1 MGASVTIVIPTFNR
15 AAWLPGAIDSV
26 LAQDHGD
33 LEVLVVD
40 DGSEDETGAVLDRY
54 AAAHDGRRFRSL
66 RQANSGQAAALN
78 RGWSEARGDFV
89 GYLSDDDRLLGGAV
103 GRLAQ
108 ELERSPEAAIAYPG
122 YRVID
127 EDGGVLDTIRPIEYT
142 PRAAFRQHDTVI
154 GPGALIRK
162 AAVTGSGGWEPE
174 FRWMGDFVLWIKL
187 GSLGAAIR
195 VPEPLALWRRHPEAA
210 TTQASPDH
218 AREHLL
224 VFDRAVELLG
234 ESASVADRAEGLR
247 NACLLGY
254 FFAGPEARRDTEGP
268 IAIDLQHAA
277 ISAFGAGLG
286 IEETPDRRADEA
298 ARLWRELAAKTV
310 ELIELRHGP
319 PAVEPLGLAHAQRL
333 IADLAP
339 TADGDGSSL
348 AELGA
353 TMLEAAFHCGADLDP
368 GRSRFLLIEPGG
380 LEPAEADELVHFA
393 SRCTVEN
400 LHRLIESRD
409 LAIAAARNPG

>member
-1 MGASVTIVIPTFNR
+1 MSASVTIVIPTFNR
-15 AAWLPGAIDSV
+15 ADWLPGAIDSV
-26 LAQDHGD
+26 LAQDRGD

-40 DGSEDETGAVLDRY
+40 DGSEDGTGALLERY
-54 AAAHDGRRFRSL
+54 AATHDGRRFRSL
-66 RQANSGQAAALN
+66 RQANAGQAAAIN
-78 RGWSEARGDFV
+78 RGWREARGDFV
-89 GYLSDDDRLLGGAV
+89 GYLSDDDRLLSGAV
-103 GRLAQ
+103 RRLAA
-108 ELERSPEAAIAYPG
+108 ELERNPEATIAYPG

-127 EDGGVLDTIRPIEYT
+127 VDGGVLDTIRPIEYT
-142 PRAAFRQHDTVI
+142 PEAAFRQHDTVI

-162 AAVTGSGGWEPE
+162 AAMLSSGGWETE
-174 FRWMGDFVLWIKL
+174 YRWMGDFVLWIKL
-187 GSLGAAIR
+187 GSLGRAIR

-254 FFAGPEARRDTEGP
+254 FFAGPEARRGGDGP
-268 IAIDLQHAA
+268 LAIDLQHAA

-298 ARLWRELAAKTV
+298 ARLWRLLAAKTV
-310 ELIELRHGP
+310 ELLELRHGP
-319 PAVEPLGLAHAQRL
+319 PPGEPLGVAHAQ
-333 IADLAP
+333 DLLAGLDPNP
-339 TADGDGSSL
+339 TGDGASL

-353 TMLEAAFHCGADLDP
+353 TMLEAAFHCGADIDP
-368 GRSRFLLIEPGG
+368 GRSRFLVIEPGR
-380 LEPAEADELVHFA
+380 LEPAEEEELVHFA
-393 SRCTVEN
+393 IRCTIEN
-400 LHRLIESRD
+400 LRRLIESRD
-409 LAIAAARNPG
+409 LAIAAARGPG